1 MENLLDKAIKIA
13 VDSHSGQTGKN
24 GDPYVL
30 HPLRMMFQL
39 GTIEEKIVAV
49 LHDTIEKTQ
58 VDYGYLEDAGFSKEI
73 LFAIDSLSRR
83 PDENYDY
90 YIQRVSKNQLAT
102 KVKIIDLHD
111 NITSLRRDPKKLNS
125 NDYLKYQ
132 KALDYLK

>member
-24 GDPYVL
+24 GDPYIL

-39 GTIEEKIVAV
+39 DTTEEKIVAV

-58 VDYGYLEDAGFSKEI
+58 VDYGYLEDAGFSEEI

-83 PDENYDY
+83 PDEDYDS

-111 NITSLRRDPKKLNS
+111 NISSLGIKSNKMNS
-125 NDYLKYQ
+125 NDNLKYHR
-132 KALDYLK
+132 ALELLQ